1 LLDYLLKRLESR
13 QYKSKNGS
21 VARLQKLNEDVSPSK
36 GLPGHFRH
44 RHLALLLLIAL
55 RQLFKLPIAAREAA
69 VQHLPKQRLDRME
82 GVAIPGHIFL
92 LVHRVLDL
100 EVRLLLAQLV
110 D

>member
-1 LLDYLLKRLESR
+1 
-13 QYKSKNGS
+13 
-21 VARLQKLNEDVSPSK
+21 
-36 GLPGHFRH
+36 
-44 RHLALLLLIAL
+44 
-55 RQLFKLPIAAREAA
+55 
-69 VQHLPKQRLDRME
+69 ME